1 MTHTIESTETPSEL
15 ANAAD
20 YVPRFSKSVVT
31 GCVVYVVSSLPVF
44 LGVCLGYFALRPGR
58 NIPYGEHSLLLRFAA
73 WDGGQFMTILDRGY
87 AYNPDQISN
96 VALFPGYPALAALLQ
111 RWSGFSSAAA
121 LLAVAQVSLC
131 AAFVVWHRYLSVR
144 FPKDANMA
152 FRGLVVMALF
162 PTTFFFRMAYSE
174 SLFVLLAATI
184 LLGLHQRWP
193 ILAVALLI
201 GAAVSVRLVGIA
213 LIPALVISVV
223 TDQASISRKIT
234 RLAFSLP
241 LCVWGL
247 VAYMVFLWFQLGDPF
262 AYSKAQ
268 ASFFL
273 RSPVP
278 GIDHWYRLAILEPVW
293 GNYFSGSDAYWRRH
307 DPQLPALLS
316 LQFANPI
323 WFSIAVVSVL
333 AGWVRTQMT
342 DVEFLFGI
350 SLLALAYIGRAEEF
364 CMGAQ
369 ARYAAPA
376 LPVYIV
382 VAQWLSRMPQAA
394 WLTTTVASTTL
405 LTVYSALFAS
415 WYFFL

>member
-1 MTHTIESTETPSEL
+1 MTHTIENTETPSEL

-234 RLAFSLP
+234 RPETS
-241 LCVWGL
+241 
-247 VAYMVFLWFQLGDPF
+247 
-262 AYSKAQ
+262 S
-268 ASFFL
+268 
-273 RSPVP
+273 
-278 GIDHWYRLAILEPVW
+278 
-293 GNYFSGSDAYWRRH
+293 
-307 DPQLPALLS
+307 
-316 LQFANPI
+316 
-323 WFSIAVVSVL
+323 
-333 AGWVRTQMT
+333 
-342 DVEFLFGI
+342 
-350 SLLALAYIGRAEEF
+350 
-364 CMGAQ
+364 
-369 ARYAAPA
+369 
-376 LPVYIV
+376 
-382 VAQWLSRMPQAA
+382 
-394 WLTTTVASTTL
+394 STSTG
-405 LTVYSALFAS
+405 
-415 WYFFL
+415 